1 MPIVKFQR
9 RMPRFA
15 PYSRFPTLPAFDDFP
30 GKFRKI
36 FDETFD
42 FAPFTQ
48 PISFVPPMEIVETP
62 VELTLTAELPG
73 MTAKDVEINFEDGT
87 LFVRGEKVEEKE
99 EGEEKKEYYLWE
111 RNYGAF
117 QRAFTLPF
125 TVDIPKVVAEF
136 KNGVLK
142 VHMPKTSEAKAKGR
156 KIEIAEK

>member
-15 PYSRFPTLPAFDDFP
+15 PYSRFPTVPAFDDLP

-36 FDETFD
+36 FDDTFD

-48 PISFVPPMEIVETP
+48 PISFVPPMEIAETP

-125 TVDIPKVVAEF
+125 TVDSSKVVAEF

-142 VHMPKTSEAKAKGR
+142 VHMPKTAEAKAKGR